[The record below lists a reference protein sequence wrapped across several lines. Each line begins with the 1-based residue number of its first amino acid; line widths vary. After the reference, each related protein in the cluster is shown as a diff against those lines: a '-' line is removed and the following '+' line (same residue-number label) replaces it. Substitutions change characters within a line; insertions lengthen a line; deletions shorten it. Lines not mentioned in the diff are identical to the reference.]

1 MNLVDLG
8 VLGIVAISAVLGL
21 SRGFVREMLGLGAWL
36 LALYGAWR
44 WGPALLPV
52 ANSTI
57 GNPDLASVAA
67 YGGTFV
73 VLVIVLSLLANLVG
87 RAVRV
92 SALGGLDRTLGL
104 VFGLARGALVVTAG
118 YILLGALLPH
128 TDAWPPQVKQAR
140 TIPFL
145 FDGATWIANRLPERV
160 RPAVAPP
167 PGTAPTTA
175 AELMQL
181 TPAGGARDPRPP
193 HPQLSAMPDPASPS
207 AGVPP

>member
-8 VLGIVAISAVLGL
+8 VLGIVAISALLGL
-21 SRGFVREMLGLGAWL
+21 SRGFVREMLGLGSWL

-44 WGPALLPV
+44 FGPALLPV

-67 YGGTFV
+67 YGGTFI

-104 VFGLARGALVVTAG
+104 VFGLARGAVVVTAG

-128 TDAWPPQVKQAR
+128 TENWPPQLKQAR
-140 TIPFL
+140 SMPFL
-145 FDGATWIANRLPERV
+145 FDGATWIVNRLPERV
-160 RPAVAPP
+160 RPAVALP
-167 PGTAPTTA
+167 PGSAPTTA
-175 AELMQL
+175 ASLMQL

-193 HPQLSAMPDPASPS
+193 HPQLSGMSDATPIA